1 MDTDKQTR
9 APAVPGV
16 EPLEPASRRLTPS
29 RQRMRRRTGSGD
41 RALDEKIRALVEEA
55 HPADADLLEDLVQ
68 TAFRMART
76 SNRGEMKLVAR
87 SFRELGRAF
96 RIFAPYRDRR
106 KVSIFGSARTL
117 AEHAEYGTARDFAHE
132 MAQRGWM
139 VITGAGPGI
148 MAAGHEGAGKE
159 NSFGVGIKL
168 PTEQAANEFIAHDPK
183 LIDFKYFF
191 TRKITFMKESDA
203 FALLPGGF
211 GTMDEAYELLTLMQT
226 GKTAIRPV
234 ILLETPGGT
243 YWADWMD
250 FVHHHL
256 VDAALVSPEDI
267 AFFKLARSVDDAIG
281 EIERFYRNYHSARYV
296 GERLVLRL
304 RRAPSHRQL
313 DRLNVEFADVVSS
326 GRIQVI
332 PPTGEELRDGDCVE
346 LARVAF
352 RAQHNFARIRQLIDA
367 LNDL

>member
-1 MDTDKQTR
+1 
-9 APAVPGV
+9 
-16 EPLEPASRRLTPS
+16 
-29 RQRMRRRTGSGD
+29 
-41 RALDEKIRALVEEA
+41 
-55 HPADADLLEDLVQ
+55 
-68 TAFRMART
+68 
-76 SNRGEMKLVAR
+76 
-87 SFRELGRAF
+87 
-96 RIFAPYRDRR
+96 
-106 KVSIFGSARTL
+106 
-117 AEHAEYGTARDFAHE
+117 
-132 MAQRGWM
+132 
-139 VITGAGPGI
+139 

-168 PTEQAANEFIAHDPK
+168 PTEQSANEFIAHDPK

-332 PPTGEELRDGDCVE
+332 PPTGEESRDGDCVE